1 MLWTTI
7 PAIALCVLV
16 GFGLYY
22 WYQDYRRCSE
32 KSLQVEVTGKQ
43 FGWIYRYPGKDNVYG
58 KKYYKNIDEAKSNEL
73 GLIWDDQYSSR

>member
-22 WYQDYRRCSE
+22 WYNITGDAP
-32 KSLQVEVTGKQ
+32 KNALQVEITGKQ
-43 FGWIYRYPGKDNVYG
+43 FGWI
-58 KKYYKNIDEAKSNEL
+58 
-73 GLIWDDQYSSR
+73 